1 MRRLAIY
8 GTAAALALSG
18 AAAFP
23 AQAAVKA
30 VVINGSNGNVSVKD
44 LDSNALGWLS
54 AGCNING
61 IDSICT
67 GGFQN
72 VMPGLPEGS
81 CSGWEFQ
88 LPETDCSGW
97 EFQLPETGCSGWEFQ
112 LPETGCSGWE
122 FQLPETDCSGWE
134 FQFPEESCPG
144 IIIPGQPGTS
154 VPGNPDT
161 SQPGGG
167 GNPDINRPTTPE
179 QPPTEIEGNDSY
191 VNQVVAL
198 VNAERAKAGL
208 SPLTQ
213 TAELSGAAA
222 TRAEET
228 SRSFSHTR
236 PDGSSFSTVLSQNGI
251 SYRGSGENIA
261 YGQRTPEQ
269 VMEGWMNSQG
279 HRANILN
286 SRYTAI
292 GVGYYQDSNGTPY
305 WTQLFTY

>member
-1 MRRLAIY
+1 MRRLAVY

-30 VVINGSNGNVSVKD
+30 VVINGNSGNFSVRD
-44 LDSNALGWLS
+44 LDGKDWGWLS
-54 AGCNING
+54 EIGCDISGVENW
-61 IDSICT
+61 CT

-72 VMPGLPEGS
+72 VMPGFPGN
-81 CSGWEFQ
+81 
-88 LPETDCSGW
+88 
-97 EFQLPETGCSGWEFQ
+97 GCSGWEFQ
-112 LPETGCSGWE
+112 LPEG
-122 FQLPETDCSGWE
+122 
-134 FQFPEESCPG
+134 SCPG
-144 IIIPGQPGTS
+144 IIIPGQPGTN
-154 VPGNPDT
+154 VPGNPDI
-161 SQPGGG
+161 SQPG
-167 GNPDINRPTTPE
+167 GNPDIDQPTIPG
-179 QPPTEIEGNDSY
+179 QPPEEIEGDGSY
-191 VNQVVAL
+191 AAQVVDL

-208 SPLTQ
+208 SPLVQ
-213 TAELSGAAA
+213 TAELSKAAA
-222 TRAEET
+222 QRAEET

-269 VMEGWMNSQG
+269 VMEGWMNIQG

-286 SRYTAI
+286 SQYTAI

>member
-1 MRRLAIY
+1 MRRLAVY
-8 GTAAALALSG
+8 GTAAVLALSG

-30 VVINGSNGNVSVKD
+30 VVINGSNGNISVKD
-44 LDSNALGWLS
+44 LDSKTLGWLS
-54 AGCNING
+54 EIGCGING
-61 IDSICT
+61 IESLCTDSC
-67 GGFQN
+67 QN
-72 VMPGLPEGS
+72 IMPG
-81 CSGWEFQ
+81 F
-88 LPETDCSGW
+88 
-97 EFQLPETGCSGWEFQ
+97 PETGCSGWEFQ
-112 LPETGCSGWE
+112 LPEG
-122 FQLPETDCSGWE
+122 
-134 FQFPEESCPG
+134 SCPG
-144 IIIPGQPGTS
+144 IILPGQPGTN
-154 VPGNPDT
+154 VPGNPDVG
-161 SQPGGG
+161 QPG
-167 GNPDINRPTTPE
+167 GNPDIDQPTTPE
-179 QPPTEIEGNDSY
+179 QPPEENEGDRSY

-198 VNAERAKAGL
+198 VNAERMKAGL

-213 TAELSGAAA
+213 TADLSRAAA
-222 TRAEET
+222 QRAEET

-286 SRYTAI
+286 SQYTAI

>member
-112 LPETGCSGWE
+112 
-122 FQLPETDCSGWE
+122 
-134 FQFPEESCPG
+134 FPEESCPG

-179 QPPTEIEGNDSY
+179 QTPAEIEGNGSY